1 MTEVNFDELIKKF
14 NKNKKDLPKRYK
26 YKFEINR
33 KKNDYLS
40 LDIKYLKKNTTVF
53 GLNFTIDNLT
63 NNHRII
69 ESPVYFEII
78 NKQKHYFP
86 GDGKQHNFN
95 LKNYEKFFI
104 NFIYLSIKFAWE
116 DL

>member
-1 MTEVNFDELIKKF
+1 MVN
-14 NKNKKDLPKRYK
+14 
-26 YKFEINR
+26 
-33 KKNDYLS
+33 LS
-40 LDIKYLKKNTTVF
+40 K
-53 GLNFTIDNLT
+53 T